1 NPRVAALLG
10 LVVLALSGGTLGIY
24 LKYCDAQK
32 QEALA
37 RTNEALATSRAED
50 LEKALAER
58 NSALGSAQSERE
70 KAEKLAQERAVALAD
85 VQKEKAKVQN
95 EKNHAEEERDR
106 AKFVAYAFR
115 LREAQGEIERGRLG
129 QARAVLETCDPKLC
143 LWEHEYLLRQTNKL
157 QLDRLRHTGGVRSV
171 AFSPDGMRVVSGSED
186 RTVKVSDAQTG
197 EAT

>member
-1 NPRVAALLG
+1 LRKEPEKRYASAEDLAADLRRWQEGAPIQARPVGWMERSVKWVRRNPRVAALLG

-143 LWEHEYLLRQTNKL
+143 LWEHEY
-157 QLDRLRHTGGVRSV
+157 
-171 AFSPDGMRVVSGSED
+171 
-186 RTVKVSDAQTG
+186 
-197 EAT
+197 